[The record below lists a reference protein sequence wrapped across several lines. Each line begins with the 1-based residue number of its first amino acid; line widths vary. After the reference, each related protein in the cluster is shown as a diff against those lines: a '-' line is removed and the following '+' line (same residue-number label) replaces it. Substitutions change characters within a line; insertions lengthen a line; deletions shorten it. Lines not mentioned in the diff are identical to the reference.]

1 MRKAKKITSSSQS
14 IQYQIGVDDWR
25 GHRFDVTM
33 LIPAGVVKTS
43 YIDLQLPAWI
53 PGSYMIR
60 DFSKHLE
67 CFSVGEGCKN
77 SDSGSAS
84 KPVAFEKIDSHT
96 WRVYSNRSLR
106 VSYQVYA
113 FDTSVRAAYL
123 DRHRAFFNASS
134 VCLQVMGAQP
144 LYELNLLPPKQD
156 DLVKMSTWSVETT
169 LPAQKTNHH
178 GFGTYQ
184 AVSYDELIDHPVA
197 MGEFQIIT
205 WQAHGTPHRMVIQG
219 LLDPVDGQQLSQDLK
234 AICEAHIAFF
244 EPDRPK
250 APFKQYTFMVNA
262 VGDGYG
268 GLEHRDSTV
277 LLCKRDDLP
286 YPGQNLKKHS
296 GYEDFLGLCSH
307 EYFHAWMV
315 KRIKPKVFDPYVL
328 NQKNHTRLLWLFEGF
343 TSYYDDLQLFRSKRI
358 DLKAYLK
365 RIEKTWNMVL
375 RGPGRHKQSLSESS
389 FDAWTKYYQ
398 MDENTPNAVV
408 SYYAKGSL
416 LALGLDL
423 KIREHTQQQQSLD
436 DVIRHLWQ
444 MYQLTDAGMA
454 EDDFDHAIEFVIG
467 SGFMKTWQFI
477 KRNYLDGVDD
487 VPLENWLS
495 EAGIQVAE
503 KPSSHEENA
512 EVAKQLLGIRTTVHQ
527 GWVKL
532 THVLD
537 GGLAQSAGLSA
548 GDIVSSINQERLTPS
563 RLDSLLVQLIQ
574 KLLRKQSAPICA
586 YRHEQELRLTISS
599 QKDLLIYQPK
609 QYALSV

>member
-1 MRKAKKITSSSQS
+1 
-14 IQYQIGVDDWR
+14 
-25 GHRFDVTM
+25 
-33 LIPAGVVKTS
+33 
-43 YIDLQLPAWI
+43 
-53 PGSYMIR
+53 
-60 DFSKHLE
+60 
-67 CFSVGEGCKN
+67 
-77 SDSGSAS
+77 
-84 KPVAFEKIDSHT
+84 
-96 WRVYSNRSLR
+96 
-106 VSYQVYA
+106 
-113 FDTSVRAAYL
+113 
-123 DRHRAFFNASS
+123 
-134 VCLQVMGAQP
+134 
-144 LYELNLLPPKQD
+144 
-156 DLVKMSTWSVETT
+156 
-169 LPAQKTNHH
+169 
-178 GFGTYQ
+178 
-184 AVSYDELIDHPVA
+184 
-197 MGEFQIIT
+197 
-205 WQAHGTPHRMVIQG
+205 
-219 LLDPVDGQQLSQDLK
+219 
-234 AICEAHIAFF
+234 
-244 EPDRPK
+244 
-250 APFKQYTFMVNA
+250 
-262 VGDGYG
+262 
-268 GLEHRDSTV
+268 
-277 LLCKRDDLP
+277 
-286 YPGQNLKKHS
+286 
-296 GYEDFLGLCSH
+296 
-307 EYFHAWMV
+307 
-315 KRIKPKVFDPYVL
+315 
-328 NQKNHTRLLWLFEGF
+328 
-343 TSYYDDLQLFRSKRI
+343 
-358 DLKAYLK
+358 
-365 RIEKTWNMVL
+365 MVL

-503 KPSSHEENA
+503 KPVSHEESA

-574 KLLRKQSAPICA
+574 KLLRKQSVPICA